1 MLWVYYQSQNIGAA
15 EGFQAQLVQAPHF
28 TDEEMEVEM
37 ARDLPRSQSVTV
49 TGLGQ
54 LEPPGSLSI
63 QRTGG
68 AVLNGYCP
76 AKVVV
81 RKGSGL

>member
-1 MLWVYYQSQNIGAA
+1 
-15 EGFQAQLVQAPHF
+15 
-28 TDEEMEVEM
+28 M